1 MSLVSED
8 CFLPYSIWDQWLWQ
22 YNSRYGK
29 KHQEE
34 IFSWTKRLVRQ
45 VWSRDFCACKAWSS
59 NSTLSGLS
67 VESSVDLGMSLPS
80 TVRRNGHD
88 MPPNH
93 GQIYA
98 YEGALLTCRHLAL
111 ASCLYK
117 DYIMTT
123 ASCWVSTPPE
133 RSSGWRSEIRH
144 SALGK
149 TQKNWPSD
157 SQMFSG
163 KDFMSPNSCIFLHLE
178 RH

>member
-1 MSLVSED
+1 MGRRTRGNI
-8 CFLPYSIWDQWLWQ
+8 FLDQEASKTGMVQ
-22 YNSRYGK
+22 
-29 KHQEE
+29 
-34 IFSWTKRLVRQ
+34 RLLLL
-45 VWSRDFCACKAWSS
+45 CKVWSS

-67 VESSVDLGMSLPS
+67 MESSLDLWMSLPS
-80 TVRRNGHD
+80 TTGHNGHE
-88 MPPNH
+88 MPPKLGH
-93 GQIYA
+93 ICGYKRT
-98 YEGALLTCRHLAL
+98 LLTCRHLTL